1 MSEERNT
8 PNRHT
13 IAQAKYDKSNTIR
26 YALKLNKTTDADVI
40 KWLAEQKSMQGAIKK
55 LVRDEITRSQ
65 EFNTR

>member
-26 YALKLNKTTDADVI
+26 YTLKLNKTTDADVI
-40 KWLAEQKSMQGAIKK
+40 KWLAEQKSMQGAIKQLIRNAIDAEK
-55 LVRDEITRSQ
+55 
-65 EFNTR
+65 